1 MLMGSLC
8 TVLVVCGYQHK
19 FKPLDTHQHKLDG
32 LLQSDFTKVV
42 CVTGAAG
49 TGKTFLSCQEAVSQL
64 RHKRKNKII
73 ITRPLVFV
81 ENEELGFL
89 PGDMNEK
96 MLPWTLPIFDHMKEF
111 METTEIKRLVQE
123 GKIEISPLGYM
134 RGRTFKDAFI
144 ILDEAQNTTP
154 QQMKMFLTRMG
165 NNSKVVINGDL
176 DQSDLSKSNNG
187 LQDFILRLQ
196 SKYVDDPQGLYRDGF
211 GLVQLLSENTYRND
225 MIRRVLDIYE
235 A

>member
-1 MLMGSLC
+1 
-8 TVLVVCGYQHK
+8 
-19 FKPLDTHQHKLDG
+19 
-32 LLQSDFTKVV
+32 
-42 CVTGAAG
+42 
-49 TGKTFLSCQEAVSQL
+49 
-64 RHKRKNKII
+64 
-73 ITRPLVFV
+73 
-81 ENEELGFL
+81 
-89 PGDMNEK
+89 
-96 MLPWTLPIFDHMKEF
+96 

-123 GKIEISPLGYM
+123 SKIEISPLGYM

-165 NNSKVVINGDL
+165 NNSKIVINGDL
-176 DQSDLSKSNNG
+176 QQSDLSTGNNG

-196 SKYVDDPQGLYRDGF
+196 SKYVENPQAMYRDGF

-225 MIRRVLDIYE
+225 MIRKVLDIYE

>member
-1 MLMGSLC
+1 
-8 TVLVVCGYQHK
+8 
-19 FKPLDTHQHKLDG
+19 
-32 LLQSDFTKVV
+32 
-42 CVTGAAG
+42 
-49 TGKTFLSCQEAVSQL
+49 
-64 RHKRKNKII
+64 
-73 ITRPLVFV
+73 V

-96 MLPWTLPIFDHMKEF
+96 MFPWTLPIMDHMKEF

-123 GKIEISPLGYM
+123 SKIEISPLGYM

-165 NNSKVVINGDL
+165 NNSKIVINGDL
-176 DQSDLSKSNNG
+176 QQSDLSTGNNG

-196 SKYVDDPQGLYRDGF
+196 SKYVENPQAMYRDGF

-225 MIRRVLDIYE
+225 MIRKVLDIYE

>member
-1 MLMGSLC
+1 MRILFLSYLLMA
-8 TVLVVCGYQHK
+8 TAYQHK
-19 FKPLDTHQHKLDG
+19 FQPLDARQHKLDS
-32 LLQSDFTKVV
+32 LLQSESTKVV

-64 RHKRKNKII
+64 KHRKKNKIV

-96 MLPWTLPIFDHMKEF
+96 MFPWTLPIMDHMKEF

-123 GKIEISPLGYM
+123 SKIEISPLGYM

-165 NNSKVVINGDL
+165 NNSKIVINGDL
-176 DQSDLSKSNNG
+176 QQSDLSTGNNG

-196 SKYVDDPQGLYRDGF
+196 SKYVENPQAMYRDGF

-225 MIRRVLDIYE
+225 MIRKVLDIYE

>member
-1 MLMGSLC
+1 
-8 TVLVVCGYQHK
+8 
-19 FKPLDTHQHKLDG
+19 
-32 LLQSDFTKVV
+32 
-42 CVTGAAG
+42 
-49 TGKTFLSCQEAVSQL
+49 
-64 RHKRKNKII
+64 
-73 ITRPLVFV
+73 VFV

-96 MLPWTLPIFDHMKEF
+96 MLPWTMPIFDHMKEF
-111 METTEIKRLVQE
+111 IETTEVKRLIQE
-123 GKIEISPLGYM
+123 NKIEISPLGYM
-134 RGRTFKDAFI
+134 RGRTFKDSFI

-176 DQSDLSKSNNG
+176 EQSDLPDSNNG

-196 SKYVDDPQGLYRDGF
+196 SRYIDDTHSMYRDGF
-211 GLVQLLSENTYRND
+211 GLVQLYPENTYRND
-225 MIRRVLDIYE
+225 MVRKVLEIYK